1 MLLKKTG
8 FLLSLNERN
17 HVQMNVLR
25 SCVFVVFAKLTY
37 HLIGGIYSDSVAFR
51 LVTYFTTQLVGMRNR
66 KCL

>member
-37 HLIGGIYSDSVAFR
+37 HLIGGIYTDSVAFR
-51 LVTYFTTQLVGMRNR
+51 LVTLLHDTISGHA
-66 KCL
+66 